1 MTQCSIVCVLLSI
14 VRKCNMEREDED
26 EDGSVPPPRPS
37 FYSFICLLHRF
48 VSSSPAHVTRVNIGP
63 ELNFVPCRL
72 SFSFFASPF
81 MTICC
86 KQLTHSLTTLIDSY
100 EHAMYKV
107 FLPFPYAI
115 AFFSSL
121 SLSLSLSLS
130 FSYGCL
136 CAELFLWRHEQVQSS
151 VQSSLMLPSSGQLSW
166 LFSFL
171 PSFLPSFLR
180 TERVY
185 F

>member
-1 MTQCSIVCVLLSI
+1 MEERRVERLTQCSIVCVLLSI

-86 KQLTHSLTTLIDSY
+86 KQLTHYSLIDSY

-107 FLPFPYAI
+107 SFPLPYAI
-115 AFFSSL
+115 AFSL
-121 SLSLSLSLS
+121 SMCMCVWI
-130 FSYGCL
+130 FYGDMDKCNP
-136 CAELFLWRHEQVQSS
+136 V
-151 VQSSLMLPSSGQLSW
+151 SSG
-166 LFSFL
+166 
-171 PSFLPSFLR
+171 
-180 TERVY
+180 V
-185 F
+185 

>member
-72 SFSFFASPF
+72 SFPFFASPF

-86 KQLTHSLTTLIDSY
+86 KQLTHSLLSSIHMNMQCTKCFSLF
-100 EHAMYKV
+100 HMQ
-107 FLPFPYAI
+107 LPF
-115 AFFSSL
+115 FL
-121 SLSLSLSLS
+121 
-130 FSYGCL
+130 SYGCL
-136 CAELFLWRHEQVQSS
+136 CAELFMATWTSAIQCPVKSNVTLIRA
-151 VQSSLMLPSSGQLSW
+151 
-166 LFSFL
+166 
-171 PSFLPSFLR
+171 
-180 TERVY
+180 T
-185 F
+185 